1 METLRSKQ
9 YSFKE
14 QAEFTMLN
22 KLLEPLAS
30 SNINDFLR
38 RAKVF
43 LLSLERGYFAQS

>member
-30 SNINDFLR
+30 NIND

>member
-30 SNINDFLR
+30 NINDFLR